1 MNSRK
6 LVVIA
11 LSGLFLLT
19 AWSSTWFEISAV
31 GVYSE
36 GLEREPTITTEY
48 IIDSNHESFELS
60 IENSTPLLLYWVNR
74 ENVSP
79 EKTDTE
85 NNSSGSTGD
94 DSEESTTDNQ
104 ACSGS
109 CLEMTRGFLK
119 LTMFVMFAVFCLSL
133 VRSIPSVKIA
143 TVATWLI
150 GISIILI
157 AIPLAIAT
165 DFGISGGNE
174 SGGESS
180 TGGFDTNTQETVE
193 VNQFAHFQQDSGFG
207 VSLNGIKFTYES
219 MGFDLGLLDEEDREN
234 ITENAPLEGEPGYES
249 LIGFDGELTI
259 GPGSLITWWLLIL
272 PLLILNLIEPRESIE
287 EE

>member
-1 MNSRK
+1 
-6 LVVIA
+6 
-11 LSGLFLLT
+11 
-19 AWSSTWFEISAV
+19 
-31 GVYSE
+31 
-36 GLEREPTITTEY
+36 
-48 IIDSNHESFELS
+48 
-60 IENSTPLLLYWVNR
+60 
-74 ENVSP
+74 
-79 EKTDTE
+79 
-85 NNSSGSTGD
+85 
-94 DSEESTTDNQ
+94 
-104 ACSGS
+104 
-109 CLEMTRGFLK
+109 MTRGFLK

-133 VRSIPSVKIA
+133 IRPIPSVKIA

-150 GISIILI
+150 GISVILI

-207 VSLNGIKFTYES
+207 ISLNGIKFTYES
-219 MGFDLGLLDEEDREN
+219 RGFDLGLLDEEDREN
-234 ITENAPLEGEPGYES
+234 IIENAPLEGEPGYES

-272 PLLILNLIEPRESIE
+272 PLLILILIEPRESIE

>member
-1 MNSRK
+1 VNSRK

-48 IIDSNHESFELS
+48 IIDSNQESFELS

-79 EKTDTE
+79 EIDSE

-94 DSEESTTDNQ
+94 NSEESTSDNQ
-104 ACSGS
+104 ACSVS
-109 CLEMTRGFLK
+109 CLDMTRDFLK
-119 LTMFVMFAVFCLSL
+119 LTMIAMFAVICLSL
-133 VRSIPSVKIA
+133 IRPIRSIKIA
-143 TVATWLI
+143 TVVTWLI

-165 DFGISGGNE
+165 DFGISSGDE

-207 VSLNGIKFTYES
+207 ISLDGIKFTYDS

-234 ITENAPLEGEPGYES
+234 IIENAPVEGEPGYES

-259 GPGSLITWWLLIL
+259 GPGSLITWWLLIA
-272 PLLILNLIEPRESIE
+272 PLLILNLIETRELFE